1 MAPLVVHLD
10 VNVCVFVPERGK
22 GERVQCRNQLL
33 AELFM
38 GRCFGPSNLR
48 KPLLKARLAK
58 KTGYILKTIYFRTQ
72 CQSYS
77 NKRDKR
83 QSQMYLCVRELILYV
98 LYSCLFPLKE
108 EGKLTIGIYWSA
120 AGFPANTIF
129 RRPRNI
135 TQSLFPI
142 FENIVEGASLKIL
155 CILKF

>member
-1 MAPLVVHLD
+1 MVPLFVHLV

-48 KPLLKARLAK
+48 KPLLKARFAK

-77 NKRDKR
+77 NKGDIR
-83 QSQMYLCVRELILYV
+83 QSQTYLCVRELILYV
-98 LYSCLFPLKE
+98 SIILPFSAKRG
-108 EGKLTIGIYWSA
+108 GKVDN
-120 AGFPANTIF
+120 P
-129 RRPRNI
+129 NI
-135 TQSLFPI
+135 LVCCRISSEYHISP
-142 FENIVEGASLKIL
+142 SLKYYSVSISD
-155 CILKF
+155 FDF

>member
-1 MAPLVVHLD
+1 MVLLFVHLV

-48 KPLLKARLAK
+48 KPLLKARFAK

-77 NKRDKR
+77 NKRDIR

-98 LYSCLFPLKE
+98 LYYCLFPLKE

-120 AGFPANTIF
+120 AGFPANAIF
-129 RRPRNI
+129 RRP
-135 TQSLFPI
+135 
-142 FENIVEGASLKIL
+142 
-155 CILKF
+155 